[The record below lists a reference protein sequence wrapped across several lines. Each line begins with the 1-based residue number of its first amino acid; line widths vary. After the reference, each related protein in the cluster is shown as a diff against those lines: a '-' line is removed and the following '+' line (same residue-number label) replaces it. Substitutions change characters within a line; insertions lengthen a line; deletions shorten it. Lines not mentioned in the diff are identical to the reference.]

1 MFNQAYRVILSDI
14 EGTTTSIAFVHQ
26 VLFPY
31 ARKQIRSLIES
42 FESNTLEITDLQKEI
57 LDLAICTIKRQ
68 YHVNDAG
75 EIADLLEQWI
85 DQDLKE
91 TALKSIQGVLWQK
104 GYEQGDF
111 QGHVYADAYDRLKQ
125 WHEANIP
132 MYLFSSGSVDAQK
145 RLFQYSIYGDLRDFW
160 QGYFDTNM
168 GSKRE
173 LSAYQKIA
181 DLICAQQQV
190 EVQDILFLSDVVE
203 ELLAAQQAGMSVAWS
218 IRDENQIATQTIAHY
233 TDLFKFKTFIEI

>member
-31 ARKQIRSLIES
+31 ARKQIRSLIEA
-42 FESNTLEITDLQKEI
+42 FESNTLEMSHEQKEI

-68 YHVNDAG
+68 YHVNDAW
-75 EIADLLEQWI
+75 EIADLLEKWI

-91 TALKSIQGVLWQK
+91 TSLKSIQGVLWQK

-125 WHEANIP
+125 WHSSNIA
-132 MYLFSSGSVDAQK
+132 MYLFSSGSVEAQK
-145 RLFQYSIYGDLRDFW
+145 RLFQYSTYGDLRYFW

-173 LSAYQKIA
+173 VSAYQKIA
-181 DLICAQQQV
+181 QVICAQQKV
-190 EVQDILFLSDVVE
+190 EVQEILFLSDIVE
-203 ELLAAQQAGMSVAWS
+203 ELLAAKQAGMSVAWS
-218 IRDENQIATQTIAHY
+218 VRDENQISIQTIDHY
-233 TDLFKFKTFIEI
+233 PDLFKFKSFTEI